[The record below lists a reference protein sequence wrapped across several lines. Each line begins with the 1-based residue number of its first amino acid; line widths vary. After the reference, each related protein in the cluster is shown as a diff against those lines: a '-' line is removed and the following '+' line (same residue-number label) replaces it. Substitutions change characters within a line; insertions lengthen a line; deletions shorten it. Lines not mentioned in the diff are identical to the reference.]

1 MDLNDRVVPKF
12 AVVGTLSKLEMFCRY
27 TFHFA
32 VVDAFII
39 NVLSV
44 HFQDCRDHRQ
54 RLKVSSKIMS
64 LAFSVTAG
72 A

>member
-1 MDLNDRVVPKF
+1 MDLNDRVAML

-39 NVLSV
+39 NVFSV
-44 HFQDCRDHRQ
+44 HFQDCRDRL